1 MPLNRTAQLPLP
13 RHAAANTTDLMTE
26 QPTPVTTGR
35 GLILKYTHML
45 GF

>member
-1 MPLNRTAQLPLP
+1 MPLNRTAQPSTTST
-13 RHAAANTTDLMTE
+13 RCCQYTDLMTE